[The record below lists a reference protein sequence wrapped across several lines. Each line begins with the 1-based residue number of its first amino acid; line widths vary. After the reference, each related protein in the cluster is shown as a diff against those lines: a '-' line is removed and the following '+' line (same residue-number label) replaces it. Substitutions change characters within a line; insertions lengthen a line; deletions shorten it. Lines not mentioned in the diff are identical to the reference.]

1 MIDEFSADTDLPSVP
16 IDLSARMREIR
27 ARQGLKQS
35 EIARRMGLDPSIPSL
50 WEQGKRPVPANR
62 IGALAEALGVSVNEL
77 LEGLPGAPHPA
88 EVPVE
93 APARSAIGYATTLQG
108 YPERELTERT
118 PLMTLVSQPAPSI
131 AMREPHPET
140 ALEAAQLKP
149 RQPFV
154 QSERP
159 PLAGWIPDGWEPS
172 DRVQDITPA
181 LPDGYWLDPVRL
193 ERPSAKQLLHSRLC
207 AEDQALV
214 GDREV
219 PGLAL
224 AERIYQHCSKLDGF
238 SSGRLPL
245 IEAIFRLV
253 LASEYGG
260 LTVDAI
266 VDSLKERAGVVPVT
280 RALLRRLRDSARPYP
295 LRWVDRELFGH

>member
-16 IDLSARMREIR
+16 VDLSSRMREIR

-35 EIARRMGLDPSIPSL
+35 EVARRMGLDPSIPSL

-62 IGALAEALGVSVNEL
+62 IGALAEALGVSIAEL
-77 LEGLPGAPHPA
+77 LEGLPGAPRPA
-88 EVPVE
+88 EVPAE
-93 APARSAIGYATTLQG
+93 TPARSAIGYGTTVRA
-108 YPERELTERT
+108 YPGRELAQQA
-118 PLMTLVSQPAPSI
+118 PLVTLVSQPSPPI
-131 AMREPHPET
+131 AMRESRPEVIVEP
-140 ALEAAQLKP
+140 ALQKP
-149 RQPFV
+149 RRPFV
-154 QSERP
+154 QGERP
-159 PLAGWIPDGWEPS
+159 PLVGWIPDGWEPA
-172 DRVQDITPA
+172 DRIQDITPA

-193 ERPSAKQLLHSRLC
+193 ERHSAKQLLRSRLC

-224 AERIYQHCSKLDGF
+224 AERIYQHCSKQEGF
-238 SSGRLPL
+238 STGRLPL

-253 LASEYGG
+253 LAAEYGG
-260 LTVDAI
+260 LTVDAL
-266 VDSLKERAGVVPVT
+266 VESLKERPGVVPVT
-280 RALLRRLRDSARPYP
+280 RSLLRRLRDSARPYP

>member
-1 MIDEFSADTDLPSVP
+1 MIDEFTTDTDLPNAP

-62 IGALAEALGVSVNEL
+62 IGSLAEALGVSVNEL
-77 LEGLPGAPHPA
+77 LEGLPGAPRPA
-88 EVPVE
+88 EIPVE
-93 APARSAIGYATTLQG
+93 APARSTIGYATTVRAF
-108 YPERELTERT
+108 PERDLPEHA
-118 PLMTLVSQPAPSI
+118 PLMTLVSQPTPTI
-131 AMREPHPET
+131 AMRETPAESAEPT
-140 ALEAAQLKP
+140 PPKP

-159 PLAGWIPDGWEPS
+159 PLAGWIPDGWEPG

-193 ERPSAKQLLHSRLC
+193 ERHSARQLLRSRLC

-224 AERIYQHCSKLDGF
+224 AERIYQHCSKQDGF

-245 IEAIFRLV
+245 IESIFRLV
-253 LASEYGG
+253 LAAEYGG

-266 VDSLKERAGVVPVT
+266 VDSLKERAGVIPIT